1 MLVAFSK
8 YTGRAVFDDG
18 SLEILPLREEERL
31 GRREKEA
38 MESGRRERI
47 EEEEEGAR
55 RRRRIR
61 SSGKAGH
68 DLIALEFSLT
78 KAT

>member
-1 MLVAFSK
+1 MLLVAFSK

-18 SLEILPLREEERL
+18 SLELLPLREEKRL

-47 EEEEEGAR
+47 EEGGGG
-55 RRRRIR
+55 R
-61 SSGKAGH
+61 SKKKKKKDPFQWKGGS
-68 DLIALEFSLT
+68 
-78 KAT
+78 

>member
-1 MLVAFSK
+1 MLLVAFSK

-18 SLEILPLREEERL
+18 SLELLPLREEERL

-47 EEEEEGAR
+47 EEGGGGR
-55 RRRRIR
+55 RDTCLLA
-61 SSGKAGH
+61 SSNESPG
-68 DLIALEFSLT
+68 SN
-78 KAT
+78 

>member
-1 MLVAFSK
+1 MLLVAFSK

-18 SLEILPLREEERL
+18 SLELLPLREEERL

-47 EEEEEGAR
+47 EKGGGG
-55 RRRRIR
+55 R
-61 SSGKAGH
+61 SKKKKKKDPFQWKGGS
-68 DLIALEFSLT
+68 
-78 KAT
+78 